1 MEIKM
6 ETRLSTGMGLTISR
20 APWGAAGAP
29 RGRLLSASPGA
40 LQQHLP
46 GHPEWGMLGMG
57 SGSGRPQTE
66 EGDGGEQSLRVALGV
81 GDRGLGTHRI

>member
-1 MEIKM
+1 
-6 ETRLSTGMGLTISR
+6 MGLTISR
-20 APWGAAGAP
+20 APCGAAGAP
-29 RGRLLSASPGA
+29 RERLLSASPGV

-57 SGSGRPQTE
+57 SGSGRPQT
-66 EGDGGEQSLRVALGV
+66 GAGSGEQPLRVALGV